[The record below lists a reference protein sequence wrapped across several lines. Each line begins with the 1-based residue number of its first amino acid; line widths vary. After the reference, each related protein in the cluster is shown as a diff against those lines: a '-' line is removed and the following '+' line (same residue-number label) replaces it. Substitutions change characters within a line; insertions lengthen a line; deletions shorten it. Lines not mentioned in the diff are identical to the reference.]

1 MNYPLHEGCPPQDE
15 LYHYHLTKLLEANLE
30 SYAQKLFPG
39 GHARNGSYGIGRYDL
54 YTDPQGFRFGEWV
67 YTQDGNY
74 SYPYQQPE
82 RTCGKGLIDLYA
94 HVWGINNKDAM
105 YRIAKEL
112 DLPLQLD
119 GLLCK
124 QFLPLESAERLIEFS
139 STKDVLPCHPVFAA
153 LGSSSPLLTVYYRSI
168 DNRCFCV
175 TQIYQHGGKRYFIPA
190 SAWIDSITGRR
201 AFKHLASLPPYPLL
215 NLPTLK
221 RLPTASILLVSDEY
235 AAYSLIKNFSG
246 VTGGAIVTTWSCGNK
261 AMISDVDWSPIADR
275 SIFILADYSKKG
287 YRKAHHVYKA
297 LVDAGAKSIRFIS
310 NKEFH
315 ALPPDHDHGEHDR
328 AMAITLHETYVEE
341 RTLDY
346 NQFLREANSYVQAGF
361 DCRSNLHAITLTE
374 FWATQAPDAEW
385 ALPGLIH
392 IKDRVLIFAP
402 KGVGKT
408 WFATIL
414 YLCMA
419 GGRGFPNIYEEAGKP
434 QNVLVFDGENPKRDL
449 DSRTLGLV
457 PGLGL
462 SKTVGDRIRIE
473 SAALLGAA
481 VDLSREEN
489 RARSQ
494 EALNW
499 ANVIVLDNLN
509 SIWSESLQAGPESSA
524 ELNSVINNLALQ
536 GKTVIIINHASR
548 KGTSFGSS
556 TKEFGMETVIKLSKA
571 PLIDGNETFKAE
583 FAARWTPGL
592 PSRTLTLVPD
602 GNAIRVEIDMKSE
615 SKNAHPS
622 LLDTDEAILAQ
633 EMDIEVDGM
642 PDSLSEDDPQASGP
656 TPQAEGGPTPTDK
669 LILELYQQGKSF
681 REIAAVTKGK
691 ESEGLLEI
699 KAVSKSTVEN
709 RVKKFKK
716 EGLIPS

>member
-1 MNYPLHEGCPPQDE
+1 MNYPLHEGWPLQDE
-15 LYHYHLTKLLEANLE
+15 LYYYQLTKLLDTNLE
-30 SYAQKLFPG
+30 NYAQKLFPG
-39 GHARNGSYGIGRYDL
+39 GHAWSCGYRIGRYDL
-54 YTDPQGFRFGEWV
+54 YTDPQGFRLGEWV
-67 YTQDGNY
+67 YTQDGSY

-94 HVWGINNKDAM
+94 HIWGINKKDAM

-124 QFLPLESAERLIEFS
+124 QFLPLENAERLIEFS
-139 STKDVLPCHPVFAA
+139 STKDVLPGHPVFAA
-153 LGSSSPLLTVYYRSI
+153 LGYSSPFLPVYYRSI

-190 SAWIDSITGRR
+190 SAWVSSTIGRR
-201 AFKHLASLPPYPLL
+201 IFEHTAPLPPYPLL
-215 NLPTLK
+215 NLPALEK
-221 RLPTASILLVSDEY
+221 QPTASALLVPDEY
-235 AAYSLIKNFSG
+235 TAYSLIKDFSG
-246 VTGGAIVTTWSCGNK
+246 VTGGAIVTTWPCGNK
-261 AMISDVDWSPIADR
+261 AMIGDVDWSPIIKR
-275 SIFILADYSKKG
+275 TIFILTDYSKKG
-287 YRKAHHVYKA
+287 YRKAHGVHKA
-297 LVDAGAKSIRFIS
+297 LADAGAKSIRFIS

-315 ALPPDHDHGEHDR
+315 ALPPDHDQSKHDR
-328 AMAITLHETYVEE
+328 AMAITLYETYVEE

-361 DCRSNLHAITLTE
+361 DCRSNLHAITFTA

-419 GGRGFPNIYEEAGKP
+419 GGRGFPNIYEEVGKP

-449 DSRTLGLV
+449 DFRTLGLMA
-457 PGLGL
+457 GLGL
-462 SKTVGDRIRIE
+462 PESVGERIRIE

-536 GKTVIIINHASR
+536 GKAVIIINHASR

-583 FAARWTPGL
+583 FAARWTPDL

-602 GNAIRVEIDMKSE
+602 GSAIRIEIDMKPE
-615 SKNAHPS
+615 PTNVHPS
-622 LLDTDEAILAQ
+622 LMDSDEAILTQ
-633 EMDIEVDGM
+633 GMDIDVDNM
-642 PDSLSEDDPQASGP
+642 PDNLSEDDPQASGP
-656 TPQAEGGPTPTDK
+656 TPQAQGGPTPTDK
-669 LILELYQQGKSF
+669 LILELYRQGKSF